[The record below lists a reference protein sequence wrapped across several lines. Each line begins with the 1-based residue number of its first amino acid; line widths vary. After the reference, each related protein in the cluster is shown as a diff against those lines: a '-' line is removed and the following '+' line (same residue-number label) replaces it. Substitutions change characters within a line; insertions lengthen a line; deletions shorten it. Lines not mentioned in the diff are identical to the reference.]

1 MGENRDRARWGL
13 DDRRLSNSE
22 QAAIAV
28 CEPDEYQE
36 ETPEQ
41 KAQLEA
47 DRRRCLFGFKPF
59 YNELIAKE
67 LPDRR
72 TGVKTKQTL
81 GRIHDILIDFLN
93 LNELDHVESYS
104 ALKGLLPEKDEH
116 GDWKERW
123 FYWRTL
129 DEAPEI
135 QDGPDG
141 HISEMF
147 YGRFWQG
154 VVIRIKGD
162 GLDKCELMPRGHLKS
177 TVGTQVYL
185 LWRAA
190 QDASERH
197 IIETA
202 TLGLATDFVMWV
214 KAECESNEKLRKL
227 FPHLSPPQRRDRMW
241 NTEGLKMWAPA
252 YRGREATFTARAV
265 DSEQTGGHCEEVH
278 FDDVVGEKN
287 YATPTLRKQVDD
299 KVQHLQAIRDP
310 GSGCNNRGTRWHE
323 EDAHGRFIAKDSDA
337 SFLVCTVLDA
347 DESVSVSRDITPL
360 GYGKPIYPEKWS
372 IRALER
378 LRKGIQDSHFWFGQM
393 FNQFFGSGTQTFN
406 PDWKVWYEGSP
417 ELVAEARHLDIFIG
431 IDTASGFEEKKKSDL
446 DYTAGVVFGQ
456 TPDRREFFLLDGFQ
470 EKLGPG
476 EICKAIVDLFL
487 KWQKICTSY
496 GGTLRGGVEEIK
508 YTSFLHTALDY
519 YQRLMGIDPINIEPI
534 MVDSRSKIERI
545 RQLAYPYSQR
555 RIRWPRAIITA
566 SHKGGSSYDF
576 LNILQEQF
584 DKMGP
589 AGLSHEDALDAHARA
604 YEMAPMADSI
614 KKQEAQ
620 EEAPQAREHISGMDR
635 YLRSRPPLRN

>member
-1 MGENRDRARWGL
+1 VGNNRSRARWGQ
-13 DDRRLSNSE
+13 DDRRLSDEE

-28 CEPDEYQE
+28 CEEE
-36 ETPEQ
+36 EVETPAQ
-41 KAQLEA
+41 KAALDAQ
-47 DRRRCLFGFKPF
+47 RTRCLRGFKAF
-59 YNELIAKE
+59 YDEIIAQELTN
-67 LPDRR
+67 RR
-72 TGVKTKQTL
+72 TGKVEKQVL
-81 GRIHDILIDFLN
+81 GRVHDFLIDFLN
-93 LNELDHVESYS
+93 LNELGHLDGYS
-104 ALKGLLPEKDEH
+104 GLKELLPEKDEH

-123 FYWRTL
+123 FYWPTL
-129 DEAPEI
+129 DVPPEI

-141 HISEMF
+141 HISEIF

-154 VVIRIKGD
+154 LIIRVKGD
-162 GLDKCELMPRGHLKS
+162 GLDKCTLMPRGHLKS
-177 TVGTQVYL
+177 TVGTQVYH
-185 LWRAA
+185 LWRVA

-202 TLGLATDFVMWV
+202 TLGLATDFVMWI
-214 KAECESNEKLRKL
+214 KAQCEGNEKLKTL
-227 FPHLSPPQRRDRMW
+227 FPHLSPPQRRDRVW
-241 NTEGLKMWAPA
+241 NTEQLKMWAPA

-287 YATPTLRKQVDD
+287 YGTEPLRNQVDK
-299 KVQHLQAIRDP
+299 KVQHMQTIRDP
-310 GSGCNNRGTRWHE
+310 QSGCNNTGTRWHE
-323 EDAHGRFIAKDSDA
+323 EDSHGRWIAKDSDA

-347 DESVSVSRDITPL
+347 DESVPVSRDLTPL

-378 LRKGIQDSHFWFGQM
+378 LRKAIQDSHFWFGQM
-393 FNQFFGSGTQTFN
+393 FNQFFGSGTQTFD
-406 PDWKVWYEGSP
+406 PQWKVWYEGSP

-446 DYTAGVVFGQ
+446 DYTAGVVLGQ
-456 TPDRREFFLLDGFQ
+456 TPDRREFFILDGFQ

-476 EICKAIVDLFL
+476 DICKAIVDLFS

-508 YTSFLHTALDY
+508 YTHFLHTALDY
-519 YQRLMGIDPINIEPI
+519 YQRLMGIDPISIEPI
-534 MVDSRSKIERI
+534 TIDARSKIERI
-545 RQLAYPYSQR
+545 RMLAYPYSQR
-555 RIRWPRAIITA
+555 RVRWPRTIMVA
-566 SHKGGSSYDF
+566 STKGGTYDF
-576 LNILQEQF
+576 MRVIGEQF

-604 YEMAPMADSI
+604 YEMAPLAEST
-614 KKQEAQ
+614 KKKDP
-620 EEAPQAREHISGMDR
+620 EEDVFVSSQGIAGVDR